1 MCNLSLGVLEKGFE
15 KGFGEGKEEGF
26 GEGLDKGIIGCVKLL
41 RKNGMS
47 DPEIVSE
54 IMEEYQ
60 LTQEKAEEYVF
71 AAAKA

>member
-15 KGFGEGKEEGF
+15 K
-26 GEGLDKGIIGCVKLL
+26 GLDKGIIGCVKLL
-41 RKNGMS
+41 RKNGVS

-60 LTQEKAEEYVF
+60 LTQEKAEEYVS
-71 AAAKA
+71 APSKA